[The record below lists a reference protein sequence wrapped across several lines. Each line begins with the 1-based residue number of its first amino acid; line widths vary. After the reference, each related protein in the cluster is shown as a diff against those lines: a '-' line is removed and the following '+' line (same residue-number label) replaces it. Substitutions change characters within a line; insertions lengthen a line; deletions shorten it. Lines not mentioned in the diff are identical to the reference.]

1 MPREWETYYFMLGSS
16 AAGLIG
22 LLFVVVSLTTNTRS
36 PQSEIGS
43 RTFVTPT
50 VFHFGV
56 VFVIGATVVMP
67 GLPLPA
73 VALAVGMPALLGFI
87 YASVIVWRMARR
99 GVSVPHWTDY
109 VFYGAFPGVVY
120 LWLIAAAAGLW
131 SDSLFGLYGL
141 AVGTLALLLIGIRDA
156 WDLAVWLIYH
166 RDP

>member
-1 MPREWETYYFMLGSS
+1 MGNVLLHAGLLGSGAHWSPVRGRVVDHEHPFAPVRNRFAHLRDAYGFPLRRSLRDRRDGRHARSSIASGGAGRRNAGTTWVYLCERNRLAHGTAGRVGS
-16 AAGLIG
+16 AL
-22 LLFVVVSLTTNTRS
+22 
-36 PQSEIGS
+36 
-43 RTFVTPT
+43 
-50 VFHFGV
+50 
-56 VFVIGATVVMP
+56 
-67 GLPLPA
+67 
-73 VALAVGMPALLGFI
+73 
-87 YASVIVWRMARR
+87 
-99 GVSVPHWTDY
+99 DY